1 MVQYLNFECCTAKNN
16 SQICTFY
23 IGENSLIMKIS
34 KLWTLTI
41 SFLFLSLLLSYNII
55 VKEASAHIIKKFGDV
70 QVQVGWSNEP
80 PLTGQINNVIIDVN
94 QTSGKTQTP
103 VINALANM
111 NILVKYGGVTKAL
124 DFLPS
129 PTTDGVY
136 LGQLI
141 PTRVGSYYLL
151 LNGTIQDQKISWN
164 APLDLVDSSQKLNF
178 PDTGGSGVNGAV
190 TSSSTSAS
198 NNIGPQLQGIVS
210 NMANQ
215 IDSVKNVVG
224 TVAKSNAD
232 TLKSV
237 QDVKNAADRSYIIG
251 MVGIGAGIAG
261 IVIAAFSLSRKRVI
275 LT

>member
-1 MVQYLNFECCTAKNN
+1 
-16 SQICTFY
+16 
-23 IGENSLIMKIS
+23 MKIN
-34 KLWTLTI
+34 KLRTI
-41 SFLFLSLLLSYNII
+41 IICFLFLSFLLSYNVI
-55 VKEASAHIIKKFGDV
+55 VKEASAHIIKKFGDI

-80 PLTGQINNVIIDVN
+80 PLTGLLNNVIIDVN

-111 NILVKYGGVTKAL
+111 NILVKYGGVTKSL

-129 PTTDGVY
+129 PTTDGLY
-136 LGQLI
+136 NGQII

-151 LNGTIQDQKISWN
+151 LNGTIQSQKIPPSQL
-164 APLDLVDSSQKLNF
+164 PLDLVESSQKLNF
-178 PDTGGSGVNGAV
+178 PDTGGSAANGAA
-190 TSSSTSAS
+190 TSSTTSAS

-215 IDSVKNVVG
+215 IDSVKNVIG
-224 TVAKSNAD
+224 TVAKGNAD

-237 QDVKNAADRSYIIG
+237 QDVKNAADISYMIG

-261 IVIAAFSLSRKRVI
+261 IVIAAFSLSRKRLI

>member
-1 MVQYLNFECCTAKNN
+1 MNFESCTAKNK

-23 IGENSLIMKIS
+23 IGKTLIMKII
-34 KLWTLTI
+34 KLWIITI
-41 SFLFLSLLLSYNII
+41 SFLFLSFLLSYNAI
-55 VKEASAHIIKKFGDV
+55 VKDASAHIIKKFGDI

-80 PLTGQINNVIIDVN
+80 PLTGLLNNVIIDVN

-103 VINALANM
+103 IINALANM
-111 NILVKYGGVTKAL
+111 NILVKYGGVTKPL

-129 PTTDGVY
+129 PTTDGLY
-136 LGQLI
+136 NGQII
-141 PTRVGSYYLL
+141 PTRVGSYYLI
-151 LNGTIQDQKISWN
+151 LNGTIQGQKISSQL
-164 APLDLVDSSQKLNF
+164 PLDLVESSQKLNF
-178 PDTGGSGVNGAV
+178 PDTGGAGTSSAV
-190 TSSSTSAS
+190 TSSGAGSNSAS
-198 NNIGPQLQGIVS
+198 NIGPQLQGIVS

-215 IDSVKNVVG
+215 IDSVKNVIG

-237 QDVKNAADRSYIIG
+237 QDVKNAADRSYLIG